1 MIFYFS
7 LNFLLRV
14 LCVLVLLPLS
24 LSIQLGLS
32 QNENS
37 TFRENSVLIA
47 RDLKWNRT
55 DTDIDFSIMF
65 PNKWRGL
72 DHGSIAMLS
81 PDGINQFNGNL
92 IGDENETLMVI
103 EFINISYF
111 QEHKKNY
118 NTQNNCKITSEKYL
132 MINTAQTKEI
142 FASCGDGSDQK
153 IVNYIFGSGNKII
166 IVGFKGVGTQFDN
179 NLDDF
184 RSSVKTVMIKNPIDI
199 KQVPNIS

>member
-1 MIFYFS
+1 MIFCFS
-7 LNFLLRV
+7 LNFVLRV
-14 LCVLVLLPLS
+14 LCILVLLPLS
-24 LSIQLGLS
+24 LSIQLGQS

-37 TFRENSVLIA
+37 TFRENSVLVA
-47 RDLKWNRT
+47 RDLKWSRT
-55 DTDIDFSIMF
+55 DTDIDFSIML

-81 PDGINQFNGNL
+81 PDGINQFSGNL

-103 EFINISYF
+103 EFINISHF
-111 QEHKKNY
+111 QKHKNGY
-118 NTQNNCKITSEKYL
+118 NSQNNCTIISEKYL
-132 MINTAQTKEI
+132 MINTAQSKEI
-142 FASCGDGSDQK
+142 FANCGVGFDQK

-166 IVGFKGVGTQFDN
+166 IVGLKGVGTQFDK

-184 RSSVKTVMIKNPIDI
+184 RNSVKTVLIKNPIDL